1 MLNEKE
7 LEEVLMKRK
16 DAIKNY
22 SAVDKAELKAEIKEK
37 LKNKKDLL
45 AYVDLIEKINDPELI
60 LFFSYTYRKMM
71 KPNQANKIFIPMLV
85 KITKGDFDHG
95 KYEELYA
102 IGEENHAFDEITDEM
117 LKLNDVNRVYDWI
130 VFLHVKSG
138 SLYIDDKLIEFI
150 FKQCSADVFYDLA
163 QLIPYSK
170 LLEHSSTIIENFI
183 RRGTDIE
190 LFMAL
195 LEELSSAR
203 VSHIRSGGVPF
214 NTTVLTT
221 DFVFKIC
228 NLMVSQNKTNYL
240 SRLLSLNSYGNPFI
254 SYDDVFEFIMHHCTD
269 IGLCTRFIDCCKL
282 FYHYKKELDMEKYIP
297 LLIPRFAELCVK
309 QHDTKAMK
317 LILDY
322 CENYVSKDDNQTL
335 KCFDEAMKN
344 LRSVNPG
351 IYIKYISDYRLND
364 KDVNFER
371 EILEQGSIKEVN
383 ILAKCRRRKG
393 NKFNIEEYLKRI
405 IVKLTNLYSEDS
417 NDLNATNSEL
427 DSAFDFISSLT
438 DDKKEMDSLDQ
449 LSEIA
454 YTHMYDINP
463 EFLTR
468 KIARKLAPYFKSPTL
483 YIDYLVEASE
493 DPKYKLMLQIFY
505 EKLYT
510 AEQENKDITFEEICE
525 LVSELLDTDRN
536 VTPERNGNPILK
548 ITNS

>member
-37 LKNKKDLL
+37 LKNKNDLL
-45 AYVDLIEKINDPELI
+45 AYADLIEKINDPELI

-163 QLIPYSK
+163 QMIPASK
-170 LLEHSSTIIENFI
+170 LFKYASTIIKNFLNQSI
-183 RRGTDIE
+183 NV
-190 LFMAL
+190 
-195 LEELSSAR
+195 SAFIISPLTMLAQAGR
-203 VSHIRSGGVPF
+203 DGGCSCD
-214 NTTVLTT
+214 TTVLTT

-228 NLMVSQNKTNYL
+228 NLMITQNRFNILPT
-240 SRLLSLNSYGNPFI
+240 LLSLKILYKDFI

-269 IGLCTRFIDCCKL
+269 ARLCMKFIDCCK
-282 FYHYKKELDMEKYIP
+282 YNHNYENGSDMEKYIP
-297 LLIPRFAELCVK
+297 SLIPRFAELCVK

-322 CENYVSKDDNQTL
+322 CENYDSKGDNQTL

-364 KDVNFER
+364 KEVNFER

-449 LSEIA
+449 LPEIA
-454 YTHMYDINP
+454 YNYMYDINP

-525 LVSELLDTDRN
+525 LVSELLDTERN